1 MVAGRRAGRRRHMM
15 ESVEIPADT
24 RGKQH
29 EASNPNQSVWVSA
42 NAGSGKTYVLAS
54 RVIRLLLKD
63 VAPSKIL
70 CLTFTKAAA
79 ANMAERVFDKLA
91 DWTKLADAEL
101 GRQIVGIGAPVPSS
115 KQLTAARK
123 LFARAVETPGGLKI
137 QTIHAFCERLLHLFP
152 FEANVPSRF
161 EVPDDLRRAE
171 LLQRA
176 RREVLAE
183 AHSGKDALSA
193 ALHRVLDECGPEAF
207 EDVVKEAMSHC
218 AVSGARWSQEP
229 MEALRR
235 SLGLAEDRDVACIER
250 EMAED
255 GIAPERWNHL
265 ASILD
270 QGTAN
275 DQEKA
280 DLLRQAALAYRS
292 GRAKNEFGEC
302 LDHYL
307 AIFFIENGKGTK
319 AKKLLT
325 SGLLERH
332 FNIETALR
340 AEQMRLDALL
350 AERKA
355 AASLDRT
362 RALVEVA
369 SAIFR
374 RYREEKAA
382 RGILDFHDLI
392 EKTLALLERSDAR
405 WVLYKLDAGID
416 HILVDE
422 AQDTSEA
429 QWKILEELTGDFAAG
444 RGQSQGPRTFFA
456 VGDEKQSIFS
466 FQGAAPHMFDEMR
479 RKFEARFAA
488 GAQPFAHV
496 PLTLSFRSAP
506 GVLSAIDR
514 VFEHGDHKGGLVAA
528 NDVWMPHQALKRHLP
543 GLVELWPLAA
553 AQSGED
559 PRAWTLPLDLL
570 DAKDPANLVAQRV
583 AQKIAQLIDP
593 GSVEF
598 VHDSQTLRPRPVR
611 PGDILI
617 LVRTRG
623 PFFEAMIRALKKS
636 GIRTAGADR
645 LELTHHIAVMD
656 LMAAGRAALLPQD
669 DLALACLLKSPLI
682 GFDDNDLLALA
693 PGRPASLFDALQ
705 ASADAKHSGAINK
718 LAHWRTR
725 AGGGPFAFYASL
737 LGADGGRRDIEAK
750 LGPEAGDALDEFL
763 RLALVHEEEGVPSL
777 AAFLNDLAG
786 LEYSIRRDMEGT
798 EDAVRVMTV
807 HAAKGLEAKVV
818 FLSDTCRVPYHDP
831 RVFALDTNVPGEQT
845 IGWSPRKDL
854 DCEAIAA
861 ARSKAREAARDE
873 YKRLLYV
880 ASTRAEERLYIA
892 GFHGAKGPDPGCW
905 AKMIEAALANEAG
918 IRKVPAFWNGEEQI
932 LRLVTEGSDA
942 PAAAL
947 LDGGAA
953 AMPNVVLP
961 DWLWRGAGFET
972 NAMPVRPSHALA
984 PARRLDGAGAAQARR
999 EASRRGRLIHL
1010 LLQYLPGIAVRHR
1023 RDAALAFLVARAA
1036 GLDETVRLNLA
1047 EEALK
1052 VITLP
1057 ELASLFGQKS
1067 KAEVSIA
1074 SRITLGQRTI
1084 DVDGRVDRIGENQKE
1099 ILVADYKT
1107 GTPCPLDGT
1116 PADYLAQMA
1125 LYRAVLAPLWPD
1137 KTLRMLLIWT
1147 AGPDVVWLPAGILN
1161 AALAAL
1167 AAD

>member
-1 MVAGRRAGRRRHMM
+1 M
-15 ESVEIPADT
+15 ESLEIPADT
-24 RGKQH
+24 RGKQQK
-29 EASNPNQSVWVSA
+29 ASNPNQSVWVSA
-42 NAGSGKTYVLAS
+42 NAGSGKTHVLAS
-54 RVIRLLLKD
+54 RVIRLLLQG

-79 ANMAERVFDKLA
+79 ANMVERVFGKLA

-101 GRQIVGIGAPVPSS
+101 GRQVVAIGAPVPSS
-115 KQLTAARK
+115 KQLTTARK

-152 FEANVPSRF
+152 FEANVPARF
-161 EVPDDLRRAE
+161 EVVEDLRRAE
-171 LLQRA
+171 LLQISQ
-176 RREVLAE
+176 REALTE
-183 AHSGKDALSA
+183 ANSGNGALGA
-193 ALHRVLDECGPEAF
+193 ALQRVVDECGPNDF
-207 EDVVKEAMSHC
+207 EDLVKEAMCHC
-218 AVSGARWSQEP
+218 AVSRARWSQEP
-229 MEALRR
+229 IEALAR
-235 SLGLAEDRDVACIER
+235 SLGLTEDRDVACIER
-250 EMAED
+250 EMVEK
-255 GIAPERWNHL
+255 GIAPERWS
-265 ASILD
+265 AIAAILD
-270 QGTAN
+270 SGMESDQGR
-275 DQEKA
+275 A
-280 DLLRQAALAYRS
+280 DLLRQALSAYRMPPS
-292 GRAKNEFGEC
+292 EGSLGAC
-302 LDHYL
+302 LDSYL
-307 AIFFIENGKGTK
+307 AIFFTAEGLPRASIVTK
-319 AKKLLT
+319 ALARAHP
-325 SGLLERH
+325 EIAAE
-332 FNIETALR
+332 FR
-340 AEQMRLDALL
+340 AEQLRLDALRS
-350 AERKA
+350 ERKRA
-355 AASLDRT
+355 ATLDRT
-362 RALVEVA
+362 RALIEVA

-382 RGILDFHDLI
+382 RGILDFDDLI

-416 HILVDE
+416 HVLVDE

-466 FQGAAPHMFDEMR
+466 FQGAVPHMFDEMR
-479 RKFEARFAA
+479 RKFEARFTA

-506 GVLSAIDR
+506 GVLSAIDK

-543 GLVELWPLAA
+543 GLVELWPLVA

-559 PRAWTLPLDLL
+559 PRAWTLPLDLF
-570 DAKDPANLVAQRV
+570 DAKDPANLVAQRI

-593 GSVEF
+593 SSGEF

-705 ASADAKHSGAINK
+705 ASMDAKHSGAINK

-786 LEYSIRRDMEGT
+786 LEYSIKRDMEGA
-798 EDAVRVMTV
+798 EDVVRVMTV

-818 FLSDTCRVPYHDP
+818 FLSDTCRVPSPCHDP

-932 LRLVTEGSDA
+932 LRLITEGSDA

-984 PARRLDGAGAAQARR
+984 PARRLDGTGAAQARR